1 MSECVNIFV
10 PSVPKAADLSNLSNF
25 ERALKVAK
33 LKKNVRLN
41 FGAFRISTI
50 IVVITIITNSC
61 KEGLKEQELV
71 MNHRALMT
79 ETVIDRATRAAIK
92 FVSEAIPAIPYKA
105 REAPERIQLRLS
117 SQKFPA
123 MKLTFVTLV

>member
-1 MSECVNIFV
+1 MKSC
-10 PSVPKAADLSNLSNF
+10 KAQ
-25 ERALKVAK
+25 EKC
-33 LKKNVRLN
+33 LN

-61 KEGLKEQELV
+61 KEGLEEQELV
-71 MNHRALMT
+71 MHHRALMT

-92 FVSEAIPAIPYKA
+92 FVSEDIPGSYKA
-105 REAPERIQLRLS
+105 RKAPERIQLS

-123 MKLTFVTLV
+123 MKLNFVTLV